1 MVREQVLWALAQSES
16 GHVGIKLVIVPQDLG
31 AENFRIV
38 FQVPLEV
45 RRPDVEVPEFPE
57 RDGHAPGNASVGISV
72 LGVPKGGILNLAKLT
87 KRYAPIHNP
96 TCSADTSKPVGRV
109 SSTMV
114 KIVSP
119 VSQRQVE
126 AEQVDFEARAEPWA
140 TYELSDGTVLKVR
153 TILTNVMRIEGEYDQ
168 SGNPVYVVSSQ
179 NVIQANA
186 PKKLRGTPTL
196 GVAPPSKPSGGGPEV
211 R

>member
-1 MVREQVLWALAQSES
+1 M
-16 GHVGIKLVIVPQDLG
+16 P
-31 AENFRIV
+31 
-38 FQVPLEV
+38 
-45 RRPDVEVPEFPE
+45 
-57 RDGHAPGNASVGISV
+57 
-72 LGVPKGGILNLAKLT
+72 
-87 KRYAPIHNP
+87 
-96 TCSADTSKPVGRV
+96 ADTSKPVGRV

-140 TYELSDGTVLKVR
+140 AYELSDGTVLKVR